1 MAAGGTGSIF
11 HIVAE
16 PDWRAACAQGS
27 YRPPSLEQEGFVH
40 FSYRDQVARTA
51 NARFA
56 GRTDLLVVE
65 VDPGR
70 LADPVVDED
79 LYGSDEEFPHVYGAI
94 PTTAAVAEHRLG
106 RGPGGEFSFAPG

>member
-1 MAAGGTGSIF
+1 MSRIF

-16 PDWRAACAQGS
+16 PEWRAACAQGS

-51 NARFA
+51 NARFRD
-56 GRTDLLVVE
+56 RTDLLVVE
-65 VDPGR
+65 IDPEQ
-70 LADPVVDED
+70 LAQPVVDED

-94 PTTAAVAEHRLG
+94 ATSAVVAEHRFD
-106 RGPGGEFSFAPG
+106 RGAGGEFSFLPD

>member
-1 MAAGGTGSIF
+1 MTAIF

-40 FSYRDQVARTA
+40 FSYLDQVARTA

-56 GRTDLLVVE
+56 DRTDLLVVE
-65 VDPGR
+65 VDPAR
-70 LADPVVDED
+70 LPHPVVEED
-79 LYGSDEEFPHVYGAI
+79 LYGSDEDFPHVYGEI
-94 PTTAAVAEHRLG
+94 PVAAAVAEHRLSRTPDG
-106 RGPGGEFSFAPG
+106 AFGFAPGTG

>member
-1 MAAGGTGSIF
+1 MTAIF

-51 NARFA
+51 NARFRD
-56 GRTDLLVVE
+56 RTDLLVIE
-65 VDPGR
+65 VDPAG
-70 LADPVVDED
+70 LAHPVVDED
-79 LYGSDEEFPHVYGAI
+79 LYGSNEDFPHVYGEI
-94 PTTAAVAEHRLG
+94 PVTAAVAEHRLG
-106 RGPGGEFSFAPG
+106 RAPDGGFDFAPGTG

>member
-1 MAAGGTGSIF
+1 MAVTPRIF

-51 NARFA
+51 NARFG
-56 GRTDLLVVE
+56 GRDDLLVIE
-65 VDPGR
+65 VDPAR
-70 LADPVVDED
+70 LAERVIDED
-79 LYGSDEEFPHVYGAI
+79 LYGSDEEFPHVYGPI
-94 PTTAAVAEHRLG
+94 PTAAAVAEHRLSRLSDG
-106 RGPGGEFSFAPG
+106 RFGFQPG